1 MSSVVTEAAAPPP
14 LRDAPVATRRRRSFA
29 SRALTP
35 RAPVSR
41 TVALIAGVS
50 VWLVVLL
57 VWSILTYGGVMPD
70 IFLPTPSAVV
80 MRTISV
86 IQDGSIWPNIWAS
99 VQVILLGFFISS
111 IVAVP
116 LGMLM
121 GTFRLVQSAL
131 EPIVNFIRYLP
142 VTAFVPL
149 FILWIGL
156 GLSQRVAIIIF
167 GTFFQQIVMIM
178 DVVRTVPE
186 DMLNASYTLGA
197 SRKDVLLHVLLPA
210 ARPGIIDTLR
220 ITMGWAWTY
229 LVVAELVTASSGLG
243 YMSMQAMRGF
253 EVDVIFM
260 AIGIIGLLGLIT
272 DSFFRLLRLRFAGWA
287 Q

>member
-1 MSSVVTEAAAPPP
+1 MSSVVTAPAPPP
-14 LRDAPVATRRRRSFA
+14 AVHPVAAHPRRRRSFVSQA
-29 SRALTP
+29 MTP

-41 TVALIAGVS
+41 AAALVAGVS
-50 VWLVVLL
+50 VWAVVLI
-57 VWSILTYGGVMPD
+57 VWSVLTYGGVMPD
-70 IFLPTPSAVV
+70 IFLPTPSAVI
-80 MRTISV
+80 MRTVEAVS
-86 IQDGSIWPNIWAS
+86 DGTIWPNIWAS
-99 VQVILLGFFISS
+99 VQVILLGFVISS
-111 IVAVP
+111 VIAVP

-121 GTFRLVQSAL
+121 GTYRLVQSAL

-186 DMLNASYTLGA
+186 DMLNASYTLGT
-197 SRKDVLLHVLLPA
+197 SKRDVLLHVLLPA

-229 LVVAELVTASSGLG
+229 LVVAELVAASSGLG

-253 EVDVIFM
+253 QVDVIFM

-272 DSFFRLLRLRFAGWA
+272 DSFFRLIRVRFAGWA